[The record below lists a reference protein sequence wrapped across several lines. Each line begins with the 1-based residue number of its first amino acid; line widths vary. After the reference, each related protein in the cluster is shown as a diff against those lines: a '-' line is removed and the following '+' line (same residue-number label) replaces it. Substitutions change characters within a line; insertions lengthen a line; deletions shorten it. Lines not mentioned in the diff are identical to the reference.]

1 MLSWVWAHDRPWD
14 ERTCASAASGGHL
27 EVLKWAREHDCPW
40 HVNIFICTLAAAGG
54 HFEVLDWARAHGC
67 PYEEEED
74 EIEEYSDEF

>member
-1 MLSWVWAHDRPWD
+1 
-14 ERTCASAASGGHL
+14 
-27 EVLKWAREHDCPW
+27 VLKWAREHDCPW